1 MRTDPPPET
10 ASDALTPSTALPAV
24 PFLARGFAWV
34 AALVLCAMA
43 MVSFADVFM
52 RLLGRPVTGA
62 YELTGLLM
70 GLMVYATLPL
80 VTASDQHV
88 RAGVLQLWRSAPP
101 ALSRGFALLRQLM
114 TALGMGYLA
123 VAMARYMQ
131 RVAQAGDRAAFIE
144 VPLAWI
150 AGFGTTSLA
159 LSALLALWCLRQV
172 IRSNSNEGS
181 RP

>member
-10 ASDALTPSTALPAV
+10 ASNAPASSPPLPAV
-24 PFLARGFAWV
+24 PFLARGFAFV

-43 MVSFADVFM
+43 LVSFADVLM

-70 GLMVYATLPL
+70 GLLIYATLPL

-88 RAGVLQLWRSAPP
+88 RAGVLQLWRSAPL
-101 ALSRGFALLRQLM
+101 ALSRLFAWMRQWV

-123 VAMARYMQ
+123 VAMAHYMQ
-131 RVAQAGDRAAFIE
+131 RVAQAGDRAP
-144 VPLAWI
+144 VH
-150 AGFGTTSLA
+150 
-159 LSALLALWCLRQV
+159 
-172 IRSNSNEGS
+172 
-181 RP
+181 

>member
-1 MRTDPPPET
+1 M
-10 ASDALTPSTALPAV
+10 ASNAPAPSSPQPAV
-24 PFLARGFAWV
+24 PFLARGFAFV

-43 MVSFADVFM
+43 LVSFADVLM

-70 GLMVYATLPL
+70 GLLVYATLPL

-101 ALSRGFALLRQLM
+101 VLSRLFGLMRQWL

-123 VAMARYMQ
+123 VAMAHYTQ
-131 RVAQAGDRAAFIE
+131 RVAQAGDRAPFIE
-144 VPLAWI
+144 VPLAWV
-150 AGFGTTSLA
+150 AGFGTVTLG
-159 LSALLALWCLRQV
+159 LSALLALWCLRGAVRKNRQ
-172 IRSNSNEGS
+172 EDA